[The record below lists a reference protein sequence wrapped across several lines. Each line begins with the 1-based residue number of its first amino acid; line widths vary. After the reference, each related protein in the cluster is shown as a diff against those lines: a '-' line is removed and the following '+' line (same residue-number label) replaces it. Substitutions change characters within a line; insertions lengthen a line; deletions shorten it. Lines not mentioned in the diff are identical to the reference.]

1 MGKAR
6 SAAAAAI
13 AATLIAAG
21 GTPAYADDPA
31 PLTVTSTGLSAG
43 QAVGPL
49 LRFHPVW
56 SEGANVTKVEVYRD
70 GVLSYTTT
78 NWTAGLRLRLFGKQD
93 GTEELITVRA
103 YDSAGAWA
111 EASTHV
117 VVDQTPPTATIS
129 PVGGNLVQVGG
140 VLTVNATD
148 VSEDLA
154 EVSLYGNN
162 GVTVASVTSAPWTI
176 TYDTVGGP
184 KYVYVHVT
192 DRAGNTREYSGY
204 RIDNEPPTIGD
215 PTGFRGRAGRVSGAT
230 RLDIPLSGGA
240 NHVEVRVDGTLVES
254 WDGGHSPTSYGT
266 TDAAGIDYNFGTT
279 PRMATV
285 DVLVRDVA
293 GNVATKTFTLIVDPT
308 GPTITSLTPANGT
321 LVRGSTIYATIHATD
336 PDGVAYP
343 EVNGCYCTAGPDR
356 LFIAA
361 GADGR
366 KALVFRVYD
375 NIFNF
380 TTATRTVI
388 VDNTR
393 PALAITSAPKSGA
406 RVKGTVK
413 IKAAAA
419 DRNGV
424 ARVELL
430 INGKVVA
437 RDVTAGYS
445 FAVNTKKYGKKFRVQ
460 LRAYDRAGNVT
471 TTGTRTWHR

>member
-6 SAAAAAI
+6 SAAATAI
-13 AATLIAAG
+13 VATLIAAG
-21 GTPAYADDPA
+21 GTPAYADDPV
-31 PLTVTSTGLSAG
+31 PLAVTSTGLTEG
-43 QAVGPL
+43 QAVGPQ

-56 SEGANVTKVEVYRD
+56 SQGADVTKVEVYRD

-78 NWTAGLRLRLFGKQD
+78 RWAAGLAARLFDKD

-103 YDSAGAWA
+103 YDSTGAWA
-111 EASTHV
+111 EASTHI
-117 VVDQTPPTATIS
+117 VVDRTPPTATIS
-129 PVGGNLVQVGG
+129 PVGGSLVQVGG
-140 VLTVNATD
+140 VLTVNATG
-148 VSEDLA
+148 VSDDLA

-184 KYVYVHVT
+184 TYVHVHVT
-192 DRAGNTREYSGY
+192 DRAGNTREYPGY
-204 RIDNEPPTIGD
+204 QIDNTPPTIHD
-215 PTGFRGRAGRVSGAT
+215 LTGFRGRAGRVSRAT
-230 RLDIPLSGGA
+230 RLDVPLSGGV
-240 NHVEVRVDGTLVES
+240 NHVEVRVDGTLLES
-254 WDGGHSPTSYGT
+254 WDGGHTATSYGT
-266 TDAAGIDYNFGTT
+266 TTGMGIDYDFGPT
-279 PRMATV
+279 PRTATV
-285 DVLVRDVA
+285 DVLARDVA
-293 GNVATKTFTLIVDPT
+293 GNVATRTFTLIVDPT
-308 GPTITSLTPANGT
+308 GPTITSLTPANGA

-336 PDGVAYP
+336 PDGVAFADL
-343 EVNGCYCTAGPDR
+343 NGCYCTSGPDK
-356 LFIAA
+356 LFMAA

-366 KALVFRVYD
+366 KTLVFRVYD
-375 NIFNF
+375 NLFNI
-380 TTATRTVI
+380 TTVTRTVT

-393 PALAITSAPKSGA
+393 PALAITSAPKNGA

-413 IKAAAA
+413 IKAAAT

-445 FAVNTKKYGKKFRVQ
+445 FAVNPKKYGKKFRVQ

-471 TTGTRTWHR
+471 TTSTRTWHR

>member
-6 SAAAAAI
+6 SAMAAAI

-21 GTPAYADDPA
+21 GTPAYAGDPA
-31 PLTVTSTGLSAG
+31 PLAVTSTGLTEG
-43 QAVGPL
+43 QGVGSF

-56 SEGANVTKVEVYRD
+56 SEGADVIKVEVYRD
-70 GVLSYTTT
+70 GVLNYTTT
-78 NWTAGLRLRLFGKQD
+78 NWTAGLHLAMFGKQD

-103 YDSAGAWA
+103 YDSTGAWA

-129 PVGGNLVQVGG
+129 PVGGKMAQVAG

-148 VSEDLA
+148 ASDDLA
-154 EVSLYGNN
+154 EVSLFGNN
-162 GVTVASVTSAPWTI
+162 GMTVASVTSAPWTI

-184 KYVYVHVT
+184 AYVYVHVI
-192 DRAGNTREYSGY
+192 DRAGNTREYAGY
-204 RIDNEPPTIGD
+204 QIDNKPPTIGD

-230 RLDIPLSGGA
+230 QLDIPLSGEA

-254 WDGGHSPTSYGT
+254 WDGGHSPNSYGY
-266 TDAAGIDYNFGTT
+266 TDGAQTDYNFGTT
-279 PRMATV
+279 PRTATM

-293 GNVATKTFTLIVDPT
+293 GNVATRTFPLIVDPT

-336 PDGVAYP
+336 PDGVAYAD
-343 EVNGCYCTAGPDR
+343 VNGCYCISGPDR
-356 LFIAA
+356 LFTAA

-366 KALVFRVYD
+366 KTLVFGVYD
-375 NIFNF
+375 NLYNA
-380 TTATRTVI
+380 TTVTRTVI

-393 PALAITSAPKSGA
+393 PTLAITSAPKNGA

-424 ARVELL
+424 ARVELR

-445 FAVNTKKYGKKFRVQ
+445 FAVNTKKYGTKFRVQ
-460 LRAYDRAGNVT
+460 LRAYDRAGNNT
-471 TTGTRTWHR
+471 TTSTRTWHR